1 MRKILKFLIFFPVLI
16 IFSSFIFGILA
27 LFVLWKYSPELPSYE
42 ELKNYN
48 PSLTTR
54 VFTSDGLLLDKYF
67 VEERLFVPIDRI
79 PKTLINAFLSAEDK
93 KFYKHFGID
102 LVAIFRA
109 SFQNIYNK
117 LTSKKLIG
125 ASTITQQVVKNLLL
139 SSDISYERKIKE
151 IILAIRIENILSKDQ
166 ILELYLNDIYLGYGS
181 YGLASASL
189 NYFNKSL
196 NELEIHEM
204 AFLAALPKAPN
215 NYNPLSKYNAAISR
229 RNWVLD
235 KMYENNL

>member
-1 MRKILKFLIFFPVLI
+1 MRKIPTFLK
-16 IFSSFIFGILA
+16 IFSILAIFLSFFFVMFA

-79 PKTLINAFLSAEDK
+79 PITLINAFLSAEDK

-102 LVAIFRA
+102 LKAIFRA

-117 LTSKKLIG
+117 LSNKRLIG

-139 SSDISYERKIKE
+139 SNEVS
-151 IILAIRIENILSKDQ
+151 
-166 ILELYLNDIYLGYGS
+166 LEG
-181 YGLASASL
+181 
-189 NYFNKSL
+189 K
-196 NELEIHEM
+196 
-204 AFLAALPKAPN
+204 
-215 NYNPLSKYNAAISR
+215 
-229 RNWVLD
+229 
-235 KMYENNL
+235 